1 MLTNTWIFAQR
12 ELKSYFNS
20 PIAYIIIVLA
30 LVISGWLF
38 FLDFF
43 LAGQA
48 TLRSLLT
55 TWMPLVFLIFVP
67 AITMRLIAEEKKS
80 GTVELLVTLPVT
92 DWEIVLGKYLASVI
106 LLAITILMT
115 FTYVITITMLGD
127 PDGGAI
133 FGQYLGLFLLGAT
146 YLAIGLFAS
155 GITANQI
162 VAFLVA
168 IVIIA
173 AFFLFDKFTPFF
185 PGSLASVLEFLG
197 VSYHFDNL
205 ARGVIDSRDLLYY
218 LSMIFLFLFLA
229 VRALESR
236 KWK

>member
-1 MLTNTWIFAQR
+1 MLANTWIFARR
-12 ELKSYFNS
+12 ELKTYFNS

-55 TWMPLVFLIFVP
+55 GWMPMVFLVFVP

-80 GTVELLVTLPVT
+80 GTIELLVTLPVT
-92 DWEIVLGKYLASVI
+92 DWEIVLGKYLASLALLAVTI
-106 LLAITILMT
+106 LLTISYAITVSL
-115 FTYVITITMLGD
+115 LGD

-133 FGQYLGLFLLGAT
+133 FGQYFGLLLLGAA

-162 VAFLVA
+162 VAFLAA
-168 IVIIA
+168 IVITA
-173 AFFLFDKFTPFF
+173 AFFLVDKFTPFF
-185 PGSLASVLEFLG
+185 PGPLASILEFLG
-197 VSYHFDNL
+197 VNYHFENM
-205 ARGVIDSRDLLYY
+205 ARGVIDTRDLLYY
-218 LSMIFLFLFLA
+218 ASLIFLFLFLA

>member
-1 MLTNTWIFAQR
+1 MLANTWIFTRR
-12 ELKSYFNS
+12 ELRAYFNS

-48 TLRSLLT
+48 NLRSLLT
-55 TWMPLVFLIFVP
+55 GWMPIVFLIFVP

-80 GTVELLVTLPVT
+80 GTIELLVTLPVT
-92 DWEIVLGKYLASVI
+92 DWEIVLGKYFASLV
-106 LLAITILMT
+106 LL
-115 FTYVITITMLGD
+115 VITIFMTFSYVIMVAMLGD

-173 AFFLFDKFTPFF
+173 AFFLVDKFTVFF
-185 PGSLASVLEFLG
+185 PGPLASVLEFLG
-197 VSYHFDNL
+197 VNYHFNNL
-205 ARGVIDSRDLLYY
+205 ARGVIDTKDLVYY
-218 LSMIFLFLFLA
+218 LSMVFLFLFLA

-236 KWK
+236 RWK

>member
-1 MLTNTWIFAQR
+1 MPTNVWTFARR
-12 ELKSYFNS
+12 ELKTYFNS
-20 PIAYIIIVLA
+20 PIAYIIIILA
-30 LVISGWLF
+30 LIISGWLF

-55 TWMPLVFLIFVP
+55 GWMPLIFLIFVP

-92 DWEIVLGKYLASVI
+92 DWEIVLGKYLAALV
-106 LLAITILMT
+106 LLAVTILMT
-115 FTYVITITMLGD
+115 FSYVIMVSMLGD

-168 IVIIA
+168 IVITA
-173 AFFLFDKFTPFF
+173 AFFLLDKFTPFF
-185 PGSLASVLEFLG
+185 PGPLASVLEFLG
-197 VSYHFDNL
+197 VNYHFNNL
-205 ARGVIDSRDLLYY
+205 ARGVIDTRDLLYY